1 MQTATNALSD
11 LCDVQKLFMQ
21 CLEGYPSN
29 ITHAGF
35 ADYKGNIVMV
45 SLISVAVVTEDSRPL
60 GVAVQLVERNNAP
73 CGVQL
78 VNPNAVN
85 KSADPTDLVSLAQQ
99 VQKVISFAV

>member
-1 MQTATNALSD
+1 MFIYYWILQSTTNALSD

-45 SLISVAVVTEDSRPL
+45 SFNFSCSGDGGQSAVRCCCS
-60 GVAVQLVERNNAP
+60 A
-73 CGVQL
+73 CG
-78 VNPNAVN
+78 
-85 KSADPTDLVSLAQQ
+85 T
-99 VQKVISFAV
+99 